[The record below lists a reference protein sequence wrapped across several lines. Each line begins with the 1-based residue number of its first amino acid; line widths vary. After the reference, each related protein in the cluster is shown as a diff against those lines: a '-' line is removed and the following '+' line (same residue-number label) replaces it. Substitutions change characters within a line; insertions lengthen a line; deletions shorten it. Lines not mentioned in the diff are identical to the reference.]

1 MYLIIVLDDA
11 EAAWMV
17 GIKHIW
23 GLLIA
28 KKKKQPK
35 VGFELESLHAD
46 MRLPKYVFSVYL
58 MTLHN

>member
-46 MRLPKYVFSVYL
+46 MRLPKYVSVF
-58 MTLHN
+58 T

>member
-28 KKKKQPK
+28 KKKKNNQK
-35 VGFELESLHAD
+35 WDLS
-46 MRLPKYVFSVYL
+46 
-58 MTLHN
+58 